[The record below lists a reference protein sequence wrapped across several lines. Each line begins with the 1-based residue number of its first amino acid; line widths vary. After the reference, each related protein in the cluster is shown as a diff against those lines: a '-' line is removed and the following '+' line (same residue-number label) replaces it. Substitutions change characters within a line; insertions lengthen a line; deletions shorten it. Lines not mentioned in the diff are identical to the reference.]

1 MTDRPVVSAE
11 ISATDPFRY
20 YDAEGNDVTATL
32 TPAQLAAILAVQ
44 VPLTVVQAAGN
55 SHNGSA
61 TWTYSIADS
70 AFDFI
75 ADDETLTLNYVA
87 TVDDG
92 HGGVI
97 STPIT
102 VSIHGADVVVVGTND
117 VPTIDTT
124 SDAFAELSNVK
135 QPNPTGSTRTAYRRR
150 APSASPTST

>member
-1 MTDRPVVSAE
+1 M
-11 ISATDPFRY
+11 
-20 YDAEGNDVTATL
+20 
-32 TPAQLAAILAVQ
+32 
-44 VPLTVVQAAGN
+44 VQAAGN

-102 VSIHGADVVVVGTND
+102 VSIHGADVVVIGTND
-117 VPTIDTT
+117 VPTIATT
-124 SDAFAELSNVK
+124 SAAFAELSNAN
-135 QPNPTGSTRTAYRRR
+135 QPNPTGSTAPHTYR
-150 APSASPTST
+150 APSASPMST